1 MDTSTINDSI
11 ASRKRKRD
19 EEEMRE
25 LEETTFIV
33 VSVATMLL
41 GALIWYYDTYFVK
54 EPARNLELERRN
66 FLNRLYRGTEA
77 DCIEQLRVSKRTFFK
92 LCKILKEK
100 GQLVRTRNVP
110 TTEVVAMFL
119 HILAH
124 NLKYRVVH
132 FSYRRSK
139 ETISRQFNNVLRAVM
154 KVSQEYLKFHDYHLE
169 GPEANK
175 WKWFE
180 NAIGALNETHILVTV
195 AAEDRPRY
203 RNRKDLRFI
212 YALPGWEESA
222 GDSRVLKDALQRQNC
237 LRIPNGKYFLVD
249 AGYTNGHGGLV
260 TMEEWRL

>member
-1 MDTSTINDSI
+1 MDTITINDSI

-41 GALIWYYDTYFVK
+41 GAMIWYYNTYFVK

-110 TTEVVAMFL
+110 TTEAVAMFL

-132 FSYRRSK
+132 FSYCRSK
-139 ETISRQFNNVLRAVM
+139 ETISRQFNNVLRAIM
-154 KVSQEYLKFHDYHLE
+154 KVSREYLKFHDYHLE

-180 NAIGALNETHILVTV
+180 V
-195 AAEDRPRY
+195 
-203 RNRKDLRFI
+203 
-212 YALPGWEESA
+212 S
-222 GDSRVLKDALQRQNC
+222 LK
-237 LRIPNGKYFLVD
+237 FV
-249 AGYTNGHGGLV
+249 
-260 TMEEWRL
+260 